1 MSSFLRRYWYLN
13 TSSSVQKSETRM
25 VFRVLSG
32 IIAAFLLLIGL
43 PMAFSGAFTHTS
55 WESWLWA
62 FCSLYAGIGLA
73 LGARTGRWH
82 GVRA

>member
-1 MSSFLRRYWYLN
+1 
-13 TSSSVQKSETRM
+13 M
-25 VFRVLSG
+25 VFRVLAG

-43 PMAFSGAFTHTS
+43 PLALSGAFADT

-62 FCSLYAGIGLA
+62 IVSLYAGIGLA
-73 LGARTGRWH
+73 LGARTGRWY